1 MSVLVFHLWT
11 ATFQMTGQTLAITPS
26 YIAIGIN
33 SFLFSFCIFVLFS
46 LARMGLVKKLDE
58 KQRIKLV

>member
-1 MSVLVFHLWT
+1 MSVLVFHLCT
-11 ATFQMTGQTLAITPS
+11 ATMQMTGQTL
-26 YIAIGIN
+26 YIFSTYVVISIN

-46 LARMGLVKKLDE
+46 LTRMGLVKKLDE